1 MSINIKQTGTNPNT
15 GVTSYCCNTDMQFLL
30 VGARGVGKTSLVAS
44 MLHQI
49 LNMGLGGYFYALG
62 DTADD
67 LTDLLHRMT
76 ASLNTSLTNFDG
88 IKGIDKSADIHCFN
102 FELSGKSPKD
112 AQKHFY
118 FPVKIVDLPGGWYTG
133 DSNTDKAQKEE
144 IKRLLLQSQVSFICI
159 NTPALMEGS
168 NECFNSF
175 NCPVKISGWYHN
187 NRFLDEL
194 KAHGHKVIF
203 VLSRCEKYRNQREEM
218 REKLQNCTAYK
229 GLINAML
236 KVGLPVEL
244 TYVHTLGGVE
254 FDRYEPLNEK
264 LQREKYKI
272 TGMYKPENCDAPL
285 MRALNHANNCIRE
298 KLKSKNDRFWQKV
311 QNKFGASQLDRA
323 QEALDNIITELSK
336 EAELSDYKYWDLKQ
350 K

>member
-44 MLHQI
+44 MTCQI
-49 LNMGLGGYFYALG
+49 LDMGLAGYFHALG

-67 LTDLLHRMT
+67 LTGLLDRMSGGLNL
-76 ASLNTSLTNFDG
+76 SLKNFDG
-88 IKGIDKSADIHCFN
+88 IKGIAKSADIHTFN
-102 FELSGKSPKD
+102 FELSGQSPKD
-112 AQKHFY
+112 AQKRFY
-118 FPVKIVDLPGGWYTG
+118 FPVQIVDLPGLWYT
-133 DSNTDKAQKEE
+133 DEAVKRKAE
-144 IKRLLLQSQVSFICI
+144 IKDLLRRSRVSFICI
-159 NTPALMEGS
+159 NAPSPMEGDD
-168 NECFNSF
+168 NCFKLF
-175 NCPVKISGWYHN
+175 NRPATVSGWYYDN
-187 NRFLDEL
+187 DFLNEL
-194 KAHGHKVIF
+194 KALGHKVMF
-203 VLSRCEKYRNQREEM
+203 VLSRCEKYRNQRELM

-254 FDRYEPLNEK
+254 FERFELVKDKQL
-264 LQREKYKI
+264 REKYKI
-272 TGMYKPENCDAPL
+272 TGTYEPENCDTPL
-285 MRALNHANNCIRE
+285 MRALAHANNCIRE
-298 KLKSKNDRFWQKV
+298 KLKSENARFWQKV
-311 QNKFGASQLDRA
+311 KNVFGASQLDRA